1 MEGLNFV
8 DLVKRLAL
16 GLIPMILSLSVH
28 ECSHAYAA
36 YKLGDSTAKDA
47 GRLTLNPQ
55 SHIDPWGTLIIPAM
69 SVLMGGVAFIGWA
82 RPTPFRADRFRPGI
96 NRRFGAALVSAA
108 GPLSNVGLA
117 LLSVATLAG
126 LKAAGVP
133 LLAGADEESLHPTPL
148 TMLFYSMFTLNVA
161 LAFFNLL
168 PIPPLDGH
176 RFLPP
181 MFDRLMKPLQRYGF
195 AILMGIFLLLPGVA
209 TVIFY
214 RPLDFVTAHL
224 LGLFGI

>member
-1 MEGLNFV
+1 MNLVE
-8 DLVKRLAL
+8 LVKRLAL

-28 ECSHAYAA
+28 ECAHAYTA
-36 YKLGDSTAKDA
+36 YKLGDTTARDA
-47 GRLTLNPQ
+47 GRMTLNPQ

-82 RPTPFRADRFRPGI
+82 RPTPFRAEKFREGI
-96 NRRFGAALVSAA
+96 NQRFGPALVSAA
-108 GPLSNVGLA
+108 GPLSNVALA
-117 LLSVATLAG
+117 LLSVGALAL
-126 LKAAGVP
+126 LKRVGVS
-133 LLAGADEESLHPTPL
+133 LVTGVDEASFRPTPL
-148 TMLFYSMFTLNVA
+148 TLLLYSMFTLNIA

-181 MFDRLMKPLQRYGF
+181 AFDRFVKPLQRYGF
-195 AILMGIFLLLPGVA
+195 AILMGIFLLLPSVA

-214 RPLDFVTAHL
+214 RPLEFVTMHL